1 MKSPG
6 NQGTSTKAANMEK
19 TSSSER
25 INKYKRDKRS
35 SEGPPSSGSSATPP
49 TEDAKNNHN
58 EPQLTSFDKQIDSF
72 KDESDAIEFDPP
84 AQTDSAIIA
93 QDFDDFFYSESSGQT
108 GSYNN
113 NTIGKESNNN

>member
-6 NQGTSTKAANMEK
+6 NQGTSTKTANME

-49 TEDAKNNHN
+49 TEDVNERHN
-58 EPQLTSFDKQIDSF
+58 
-72 KDESDAIEFDPP
+72 
-84 AQTDSAIIA
+84 
-93 QDFDDFFYSESSGQT
+93 
-108 GSYNN
+108 
-113 NTIGKESNNN
+113 